1 MIPHYWSCLEMEEAY
16 VPLVAQGLKRLQS
29 QLKEEELDF
38 SSHYSDL
45 LTVFLLVICLV
56 PQTLR

>member
-1 MIPHYWSCLEMEEAY
+1 MEEAY
-16 VPLVAQGLKRLQS
+16 VPLVAQGLKSLQS

-56 PQTLR
+56 PQTLG